1 MTYNRVDS
9 ICLQAHRRGIV
20 RRQYYRI
27 ETWNVNKT
35 KQHVKIKRKT
45 NNKQKSNQRR
55 IARLN
60 NLSALNICI
69 GYSVFIQSKRIELL
83 LPKWTTK
90 MTKKKHS
97 DRASNYTAVQPL
109 DFEPQ
114 NAKERGHLTFRLLL
128 NLIGTEHLACPSIH
142 VQFHSILLRL

>member
-27 ETWNVNKT
+27 KTWNVNKT

-45 NNKQKSNQRR
+45 NNKQKSNQPR

-69 GYSVFIQSKRIELL
+69 GYSVFIQSKR
-83 LPKWTTK
+83 
-90 MTKKKHS
+90 M
-97 DRASNYTAVQPL
+97 NYCC
-109 DFEPQ
+109 Q
-114 NAKERGHLTFRLLL
+114 NEQQK
-128 NLIGTEHLACPSIH
+128 
-142 VQFHSILLRL
+142 